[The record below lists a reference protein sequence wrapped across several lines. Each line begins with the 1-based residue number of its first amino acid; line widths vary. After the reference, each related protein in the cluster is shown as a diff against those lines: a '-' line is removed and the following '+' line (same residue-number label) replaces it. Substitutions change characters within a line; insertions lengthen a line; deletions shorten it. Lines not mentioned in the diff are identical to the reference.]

1 MVTIWVSERQ
11 GFVLTVWGS
20 DRERQVV
27 KDGNRVGVRETVH
40 HGSKMEDE
48 SVKTSTQHSNVD
60 RKKQSNNQQRERE
73 SVCVCVCV
81 WGGGL

>member
-48 SVKTSTQHSNVD
+48 S
-60 RKKQSNNQQRERE
+60 
-73 SVCVCVCV
+73 
-81 WGGGL
+81 